1 VDRVARDE
9 ARYNSAMVFSPRLPH
24 LLARKDLVQL
34 LAPTYARARGVDAG
48 EAAERLERALA
59 SQRLLDEVHGAVG
72 AALAARKGPRTSAD
86 AVVDRISAQL
96 ARRVA
101 RAKPA
106 EATPAIS
113 AVLVRID
120 LETGLA
126 PESMRDT
133 LASPRGRPL
142 LEAGWRELGDHLARE
157 LLR

>member
-1 VDRVARDE
+1 
-9 ARYNSAMVFSPRLPH
+9 MVFSPRLPH
-24 LLARKDLVQL
+24 LLARKDLVLL

-59 SQRLLDEVHGAVG
+59 SPRLLDEVHAAVG
-72 AALAARKGPRTSAD
+72 AALVERKGPRTSPD
-86 AVVDRISAQL
+86 AVMDRISAQL
-96 ARRVA
+96 VRRVA

-142 LEAGWRELGDHLARE
+142 LEAGWRELGGHLARE